1 MHLRSRARLRV
12 TWPVL
17 VACVTLGLSAVPG
30 TDSGAQAAPSMGFH
44 VIGITGHNLKNVCFR
59 LSGTG
64 GQAAPGY
71 SSSSRYSVSAGFWA
85 GAPTTGLDEIFFNSF
100 EDC

>member
-1 MHLRSRARLRV
+1 MYLRSRARPRV

-17 VACVTLGLSAVPG
+17 IACVSLGLGGLPG
-30 TDSGAQAAPSMGFH
+30 VDSGAQAAPSMGFH
-44 VIGITGHNLKNVCFR
+44 FIGIAGHNLKNVCFR
-59 LSGTG
+59 MSGTA

-71 SSSSRYSVSAGFWA
+71 SSSSRYAVNAGYMV
-85 GAPTTGLDEIFFNSF
+85 GAPTAGLDEIFFNSF